1 MSKVGKSHYIVFYVT
16 SDNDDTDIEDS
27 PRNEP
32 RRRTHNQPQRSHAR
46 RRARDH
52 PDDKS
57 TITSTTKTGSTKS
70 KASKQTP
77 KTMREMLEKRQQA
90 TNRYRASGF
99 DTMKENLLKD
109 SIKLNKNE
117 SLNKM
122 TTKIPAQKEELPNNS
137 IDTKEGFA
145 SSAGL
150 NMGTSSS
157 SPVPAKCENI
167 VKQSVK
173 TVTTVT
179 TKTTENREP
188 DTISTWTYQG
198 GQTNGYLDEAETQVG
213 IDTARDKERQVQLPS
228 SQPSRATSRT
238 SVSPGKITFPD
249 RKPSQRASS
258 RQSVQVTN
266 GATKDLPPVR
276 PPSRT
281 SVISKDPQT
290 IETTVTTK
298 TFTTQRRESKSS
310 FVHEQ
315 SRSKSNPAASQTSV
329 AEKNQEPTFI
339 TEAGNDTQRT
349 NTDIRP
355 LSRQQMDKS
364 VRASYDNLQATSSHR
379 NSDVSVQ
386 KQPYKKP
393 ANILVSRNNI
403 NASQESVTQN
413 AKQPDKHS
421 SNKQETLTNSH
432 VSPTAKQNAT
442 DDNKQSSVSPVTK
455 LEKDSERTRSM
466 NNTGNTQTH
475 VTRSVNVQEHIET
488 TDVGT
493 NLSNASS
500 TKAKQQSSK
509 KSHKNVQMEN
519 SDVFST
525 KKAIYHDKNKEH
537 STPKPRTKMDTSKGK
552 KQQTRRS
559 RSRSPSKAN
568 SHDVVMKR
576 EEYEDKGHVR
586 RRGSKRSTSRDT
598 SPRGRKRS
606 TSRSRRGRKRSVS
619 KERERKKTPP
629 TKSRF
634 PDIVKKDG
642 KWEITAKSTTVTE
655 EETERIITP
664 KPSNKTTENQWKSL
678 VEKYIRQP
686 SPKIGKADDRSLLDS
701 NFDDDDDDDMDIFKR
716 ASKRYNLDD
725 DDDDSLV

>member
-1 MSKVGKSHYIVFYVT
+1 MYVT

-27 PRNEP
+27 PRYEP
-32 RRRTHNQPQRSHAR
+32 RRRTHTQLQRSHAR
-46 RRARDH
+46 RRIRDH

-57 TITSTTKTGSTKS
+57 TVTSTTKTGSTRS

-117 SLNKM
+117 NLSKM
-122 TTKIPAQKEELPNNS
+122 TTKNLAQKEELPDNT
-137 IDTKEGFA
+137 IDTEKGFA
-145 SSAGL
+145 SSAGI
-150 NMGTSSS
+150 NTGTPSS
-157 SPVPAKCENI
+157 SPVAAKSENI
-167 VKQSVK
+167 VQQSVK

-179 TKTTENREP
+179 TKTTVNREP
-188 DTISTWTYQG
+188 DTISTWTSQG

-238 SVSPGKITFPD
+238 SVSPGKTAFPD
-249 RKPSQRASS
+249 RKPAQRAPS
-258 RQSVQVTN
+258 RQSVQVN
-266 GATKDLPPVR
+266 SGATKDLPPVR

-290 IETTVTTK
+290 IESPVKTK
-298 TFTTQRRESKSS
+298 TFTTQRRESKTS
-310 FVHEQ
+310 FVQEQ
-315 SRSKSNPAASQTSV
+315 SRSKSKPVASPTSV
-329 AEKNQEPTFI
+329 AERNQDPTFI

-349 NTDIRP
+349 NTDTDPAGKVQKRP
-355 LSRQQMDKS
+355 LSREQMDKS
-364 VRASYDNLQATSSHR
+364 VRASYDNLHAPSGRR

-386 KQPYKKP
+386 KQLYKKP
-393 ANILVSRNNI
+393 ANILVSRNNV
-403 NASQESVTQN
+403 NGSQESVTQN

-421 SNKQETLTNSH
+421 TNKQGTLMNSQ
-432 VSPTAKQNAT
+432 VSPTAQQNAT

-455 LEKDSERTRSM
+455 VEKASERTRLM
-466 NNTGNTQTH
+466 NNAGSTQPN

-488 TDVGT
+488 TDVVKT
-493 NLSNASS
+493 LSNASS
-500 TKAKQQSSK
+500 TKAKQQPSK
-509 KSHKNVQMEN
+509 KSDKNVQMEN
-519 SDVFST
+519 TDLFST

-537 STPKPRTKMDTSKGK
+537 TTSKPRTKMDTSKGK
-552 KQQTRRS
+552 KQPTRPS
-559 RSRSPSKAN
+559 RSRSPSKAD

-586 RRGSKRSTSRDT
+586 RRGSKRSTSRDA

-619 KERERKKTPP
+619 KERKKTPP

-701 NFDDDDDDDMDIFKR
+701 NLDDDDDDDMDIFKR